1 MTAMSTKMHIQTY
14 NVVGENNQAA
24 NMYPPKFFG
33 ELKRSKTTQALVAA
47 AKAAE
52 ETQNHN

>member
-1 MTAMSTKMHIQTY
+1 MHIQTY